1 MSSSLRPRGLYVAHQ
16 PPLSMGFPGQE
27 YWNGLPFPPPGNLP
41 DPGVK
46 PTASPALAGG
56 LFTTE
61 AHLCKKQYGILWN
74 KIFNDKLIPKKHKIN
89 NSSK

>member
-1 MSSSLRPRGLYVAHQ
+1 
-16 PPLSMGFPGQE
+16 MGFPGQE

-56 LFTTE
+56 LLTLWHICAKNSMVFF
-61 AHLCKKQYGILWN
+61 GI
-74 KIFNDKLIPKKHKIN
+74 KFSVIIPKKHKIN